1 MTVVSF
7 SPAVKDCRLT
17 VEPSVLLTHIREDV
31 WAAAIEV
38 RTFSG
43 EFIKMHFPFR
53 AAQSGNGRWDQV
65 PTTHEV
71 LQAFRHFRQRLLE
84 RELIPLIRISR
95 EVPRTRSVAFLPP
108 ASL

>member
-17 VEPSVLLTHIREDV
+17 VEPSVLLTHIREGV

-38 RTFSG
+38 STFSG
-43 EFIKMHFPFR
+43 EFIAMRFPFH
-53 AAQSGNGRWDQV
+53 AAPGSHGRWDRI
-65 PTTHEV
+65 PTSHEV
-71 LQAFRHFRQRLLE
+71 VHAFRHFRQRLLE

-95 EVPRTRSVAFLPP
+95 EAPRTRTVAFLPP
-108 ASL
+108 TSL